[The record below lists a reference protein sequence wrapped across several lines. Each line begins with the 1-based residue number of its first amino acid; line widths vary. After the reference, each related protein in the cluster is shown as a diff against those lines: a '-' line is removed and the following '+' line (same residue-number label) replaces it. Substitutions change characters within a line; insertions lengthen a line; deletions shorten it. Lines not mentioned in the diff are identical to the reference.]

1 MKRTTL
7 FSIGIVLLFCSFNVH
22 KYYMSI
28 SHIEYVKKQKALQM
42 VLRIFVD
49 DLQLEINTINNSH
62 IELATDREPK
72 NADSIYNA
80 YLKKHFEVAVND
92 SKINYSYIGKEYKE
106 DIAIFYLEATNIASI
121 ENIKIDNSVLCR
133 SFPYQENIIKLNIHE
148 KHKTYILDRH
158 ESTVRTEYQ
167 H

>member
-1 MKRTTL
+1 
-7 FSIGIVLLFCSFNVH
+7 
-22 KYYMSI
+22 MSI

-49 DLQLEINTINNSH
+49 DLQLEINTINNSR

-72 NADSIYNA
+72 NADSIYYE

-121 ENIKIDNSVLCR
+121 QNIKIDNSVLCR
-133 SFPYQENIIKLNIHE
+133 SFPDQENIIKLNIHE
-148 KHKTYILDRH
+148 KHKTYILDRY